1 MVLSSPAPY
10 TRVMLLAAGLS
21 CGPLSLICT
30 SYGKGDQ
37 TRPSVDGRAVLCSAL
52 RCVAL
57 RSGRAGAVQQLQ
69 IATGAV
75 DGSEAQGLT
84 MRKVAAEAGCFSQIS
99 F

>member
-1 MVLSSPAPY
+1 MEKG
-10 TRVMLLAAGLS
+10 TRPDRLLMAGLCS
-21 CGPLSLICT
+21 
-30 SYGKGDQ
+30 
-37 TRPSVDGRAVLCSAL
+37 AVQCAAL

>member
-1 MVLSSPAPY
+1 MEKGTKPD
-10 TRVMLLAAGLS
+10 RLLMAGL
-21 CGPLSLICT
+21 CC
-30 SYGKGDQ
+30 
-37 TRPSVDGRAVLCSAL
+37 AV